1 MDEILRE
8 RDKGVR
14 RERRPSR
21 NNEDG
26 NQLERLWGKAK
37 GFATSKKVTLQ
48 AKYSNK
54 NGEDNVELLES
65 RNPPSSPNGYSSN
78 RYSRTTGKQPK
89 GIFDDI

>member
-14 RERRPSR
+14 RERRSSH
-21 NNEDG
+21 NDDDHLG
-26 NQLERLWGKAK
+26 RLWGKAK

-54 NGEDNVELLES
+54 NGEDNVELLDAE
-65 RNPPSSPNGYSSN
+65 NPSLSSNGYSSN
-78 RYSRTTGKQPK
+78 RYSRTAGQK